1 MAFPRGG
8 KYQTYWDLL
17 KDKKVIAVKVYPK
30 GVKTLKRMISKKKNE
45 DLSFRLLESEAGR
58 NWEIF
63 PSYAALPEE
72 GKVLVTFNLKLV
84 LKGTTL

>member
-17 KDKKVIAVKVYPK
+17 KDKKIIAVKVYPK

-63 PSYAALPEE
+63 PAYQALPEE